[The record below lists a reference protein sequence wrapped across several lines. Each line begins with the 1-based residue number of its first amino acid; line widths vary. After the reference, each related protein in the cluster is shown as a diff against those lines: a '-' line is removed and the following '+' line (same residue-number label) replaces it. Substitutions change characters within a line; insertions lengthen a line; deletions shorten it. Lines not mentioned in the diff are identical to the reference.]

1 MILSF
6 LYNLIVYYGGWQAIL
21 FTVIAFVFHRISEH
35 QKIQWER
42 NASEKIENIKAEIQK
57 EVSLSVSLLSNS
69 FYSHQKFTESRLLAI
84 DTLWKT
90 ILRIPKI
97 ASPVYLYFQILTDD
111 EIENKKFPE
120 KIRTVL
126 DQISMNKHLE
136 EMSTLSET
144 LNEFRP
150 YIGEKLFFMFFT
162 FRTAIW
168 RSMHSLLSYKNQGKV
183 VLWHKD
189 RELIRPMLDKL
200 YNDDALNMIID
211 NKVSTL
217 DLLKSKMEE
226 DILKEIHLILTGKSS
241 ITEGIENYS
250 KIMTEFNEIEIRNKL
265 KFHGV

>member
-1 MILSF
+1 MLLSF
-6 LYNLIVYYGGWQAIL
+6 LYDLIVSYGGWQAIL
-21 FTVIAFVFHRISEH
+21 FASIAFVFHRISEH

-42 NASEKIENIKAEIQK
+42 KASEKIENTKAEIQK
-57 EVSLSVSLLSNS
+57 EINLSVSLLSNS

-84 DTLWKT
+84 DTFWKT

-97 ASPVYLYFQILTDD
+97 ATPAYLYFQILTDD

-126 DQISMNKHLE
+126 DQIKMDDYLV
-136 EMSTLSET
+136 EMTTLSEK

-150 YIGEKLFFMFFT
+150 YIGEKLFFFFFA

-168 RSMHSLLSYKNQGKV
+168 RSMYSLLSYKSQNKI

-189 RELIRPMLDKL
+189 KELTRPMLDKL
-200 YNDDALNMIID
+200 YSDEVLNRIIS

-217 DLLKSKMEE
+217 DLLKSRMEE
-226 DILKEIHLILTGKSS
+226 DILKEIHLVLTGKSS

-250 KIMTEFNEIEIRNKL
+250 KIMTEFSEIEIKNKL
-265 KFHGV
+265 KFHSA